1 MYTLLLLALVIF
13 HNVLL
18 GAYGLPELS
27 AISHLF
33 ADSSIPLLSDAD
45 LAKGIIDTR
54 PPNSHSTR
62 IDKRALPPL
71 HVPYLK
77 YAVTMDGRNVGNHEN
92 FLISGSLLVTTGILV
107 PPTQNDPN
115 PYDIVFSVGSPFTKP
130 VAGSIRYV
138 TNKYLDKVI
147 GDNAAATGLDF
158 AYVTYTGN
166 TVNVTIDS
174 RVAAANVGSGFNA
187 KSGHLADVY
196 RPANGGFQ
204 LTVGA
209 NKQLSGE
216 INIRGTS
223 TSNST
228 LTRVPYVAK
237 ISGSVVGHGILIL

>member
-174 RVAAANVGSGFNA
+174 RR
-187 KSGHLADVY
+187 LADVY

-223 TSNST
+223 MSNST